1 MTNASL
7 CSIMYLSVRDTEQHL
22 KEITIMTFTYKTY
35 LLNRDIEKYKNDIQI
50 LEVVNKMDLGA
61 ILHFTCSNQQVL
73 DEIFADDIDL

>member
-1 MTNASL
+1 
-7 CSIMYLSVRDTEQHL
+7 MYLSVRDTKQHL
-22 KEITIMTFTYKTY
+22 KEITPMTFTYKTY

-50 LEVVNKMDLGA
+50 LEVVKKMDLGA

>member
-1 MTNASL
+1 
-7 CSIMYLSVRDTEQHL
+7 
-22 KEITIMTFTYKTY
+22 MTFTYKTY

-50 LEVVNKMDLGA
+50 LEIIHKGDLGA